1 MFKPIVIPIDLEE
14 PQFSDQ
20 AIALALREVDRDGGK
35 LHLMTVIPGFS
46 SPLVASYFKKS
57 AVEKAHQ
64 AVEQHLIDFT
74 QQQLPDGIARTLSV
88 HQGNPAERI
97 VKQAKR
103 VGADLIIM
111 TAHHRGKVDHAL
123 LGSNSARVVER
134 AACSVLVLRP
144 GALDPADG

>member
-1 MFKPIVIPIDLEE
+1 MFKHILIPIDLEE

-20 AIALALREVDRDGGK
+20 AIEVALREVDRDGGE

-57 AVEKAHQ
+57 AVEKAHE
-64 AVEQHLIDFT
+64 AVEQHLLDFAH
-74 QQQLPDGIARTLSV
+74 QKLPADVVRSLSV

-103 VGADLIIM
+103 MAADLIIM

-134 AACSVLVLRP
+134 ALCSVLVLRP
-144 GALDPADG
+144 PYTRG